1 MADIGVEL
9 WRAIFQAND
18 DARDLWAALRPR
30 LNETRVE
37 ISTGVRE
44 ATAIPWELIRD
55 SKTDVP
61 LALRAQAF
69 VRAQPQAAQPPQ
81 LPQLSAG
88 PIRILL
94 VICRPGGGE
103 DVPFRS
109 VAARLIKGLSDEAR
123 QEFVLDV
130 LRPPTFGE
138 LASVLRAARNAGQ
151 PYQVLHFDGHGEFF
165 DLQELFA
172 ELKNKAESEE
182 LKLLRELIKF
192 DPYRFSPE
200 QIYPQAPRPGG
211 RGYLAFENPKSAY
224 NLRLVDGTE
233 LAKLLVET
241 ETPVL
246 MLNACRSALAEAAEA
261 PTAPE
266 APGDVHAQVRAFGS
280 LAQEVM
286 DAGVAGVVAM
296 RYNVYVATAAEFVA
310 NLYAVLAQGFPL
322 GEAVT
327 LGRKQLH
334 AEPYREIAFNPIPL
348 QDWPVP
354 VVYEAAPIALFPKT
368 EQPWGAP
375 LRITLDTAQTRVTV
389 QGVPP
394 PPDVGFY
401 GRDETLL
408 ALDRAF
414 DTQHV
419 VLLHAYAGS
428 GKTATAAEFAR
439 WYVQTGGIEGAV
451 LFTSFEQ
458 YKPLPRVLDAIE
470 QVFGGWLEQAG
481 VHWLALSDADR
492 RHWALQVLRQI
503 PVLWIWDNVEPVA
516 GFPTGTKSVW
526 STEEQAD
533 LLGFLRDARA
543 TKAKFL
549 LISRRDEHG
558 WLGNLPRRLTL
569 PPMPMR
575 ERVQLARAL
584 TEKYG
589 HHLTE
594 VEDWRPLL
602 RFTQGNPLTITVL
615 VGQAL
620 RDGLKTRAQIET
632 FVDKLRKGET
642 AFEDEA
648 SEGRSKSL
656 DASLSYG
663 FAAAF
668 TETERRQ
675 LALLHLF
682 QGFVDVDVLCWMG
695 NPKTEWCLPE
705 VRGLT
710 REAGMALLDRAAEI
724 GLLTAHGGGYYSIHP
739 ALPWYFKSLFEQYY
753 GQTPIPS
760 PSPDTGEG
768 SGVSPSLGGKGLGVR
783 SATRAF
789 VEAMGALGSYYHN
802 EYEDGNR
809 DVIGVLTAEEANLLQ
824 ARALART
831 NGWWRRVISTM
842 QGLDQLYDHTGR
854 RAEWARLVAEIVPD
868 FVDPAS
874 DGPRP
879 GREEEWGLVT
889 EYRVRLAMEARQW
902 AEAERLQ
909 HAQVAWTRRR
919 AAPALAA
926 PPAALDAAQKNAIRT
941 LAVSV
946 SELGNILREQGKAEC
961 VAAYEEDYE
970 LSLRIGDQ
978 PGAAVTAFNLGHVY
992 KNISA
997 LRDLVQAEH
1006 WYRRSLELFSAGND
1020 PRQAQCLGQLG
1031 LVARERFKEASA
1043 AQQPEAELLHHLNAA
1058 LGFYLQVLDLLPP
1071 NAVDDLA
1078 VTHNQLGNT
1087 YADAGDLDRAL
1098 PHYREAIR
1106 YDERGG
1112 NLYKAGEHRRNV
1124 ALALAQAGRFPDAL
1138 DYAQAA
1144 LRNFETYGER
1154 AAEMIEET
1162 RRLIGMIE
1170 EDLRKSGER
1179 KM

>member
-1 MADIGVEL
+1 L
-9 WRAIFQAND
+9 RALFPD
-18 DARDLWAALRPR
+18 GEDKPPR
-30 LNETRVE
+30 LKDE
-37 ISTGVRE
+37 S
-44 ATAIPWELIRD
+44 
-55 SKTDVP
+55 
-61 LALRAQAF
+61 AQAWT
-69 VRAQPQAAQPPQ
+69 
-81 LPQLSAG
+81 LNS
-88 PIRILL
+88 
-94 VICRPGGGE
+94 
-103 DVPFRS
+103 
-109 VAARLIKGLSDEAR
+109 
-123 QEFVLDV
+123 
-130 LRPPTFGE
+130 
-138 LASVLRAARNAGQ
+138 LANSYSLAGQ
-151 PYQVLHFDGHGEFF
+151 PRRGVPLFLASNLLDEKSGNKKGVAIGLGNVAIQQLGIGELKAAEQNLRRSIALCREIKDEFGEAIGHQGLGRALAYRGEFAVAG
-165 DLQELFA
+165 QEL
-172 ELKNKAESEE
+172 
-182 LKLLRELIKF
+182 
-192 DPYRFSPE
+192 D
-200 QIYPQAPRPGG
+200 
-211 RGYLAFENPKSAY
+211 
-224 NLRLVDGTE
+224 
-233 LAKLLVET
+233 
-241 ETPVL
+241 
-246 MLNACRSALAEAAEA
+246 
-261 PTAPE
+261 
-266 APGDVHAQVRAFGS
+266 
-280 LAQEVM
+280 
-286 DAGVAGVVAM
+286 
-296 RYNVYVATAAEFVA
+296 
-310 NLYAVLAQGFPL
+310 
-322 GEAVT
+322 
-327 LGRKQLH
+327 
-334 AEPYREIAFNPIPL
+334 
-348 QDWPVP
+348 
-354 VVYEAAPIALFPKT
+354 
-368 EQPWGAP
+368 
-375 LRITLDTAQTRVTV
+375 
-389 QGVPP
+389 
-394 PPDVGFY
+394 
-401 GRDETLL
+401 
-408 ALDRAF
+408 
-414 DTQHV
+414 
-419 VLLHAYAGS
+419 
-428 GKTATAAEFAR
+428 
-439 WYVQTGGIEGAV
+439 
-451 LFTSFEQ
+451 
-458 YKPLPRVLDAIE
+458 
-470 QVFGGWLEQAG
+470 
-481 VHWLALSDADR
+481 
-492 RHWALQVLRQI
+492 
-503 PVLWIWDNVEPVA
+503 
-516 GFPTGTKSVW
+516 
-526 STEEQAD
+526 
-533 LLGFLRDARA
+533 
-543 TKAKFL
+543 
-549 LISRRDEHG
+549 
-558 WLGNLPRRLTL
+558 
-569 PPMPMR
+569 
-575 ERVQLARAL
+575 
-584 TEKYG
+584 
-589 HHLTE
+589 
-594 VEDWRPLL
+594 
-602 RFTQGNPLTITVL
+602 
-615 VGQAL
+615 
-620 RDGLKTRAQIET
+620 
-632 FVDKLRKGET
+632 
-642 AFEDEA
+642 
-648 SEGRSKSL
+648 
-656 DASLSYG
+656 
-663 FAAAF
+663 
-668 TETERRQ
+668 
-675 LALLHLF
+675 
-682 QGFVDVDVLCWMG
+682 
-695 NPKTEWCLPE
+695 
-705 VRGLT
+705 
-710 REAGMALLDRAAEI
+710 I
-724 GLLTAHGGGYYSIHP
+724 GLSLFEKSKAPKDWVSKTWAYRCQLSLFRGNDHP
-739 ALPWYFKSLFEQYY
+739 ALEAALKAMEFYERDKRETGEPVERDFIRAEWLM
-753 GQTPIPS
+753 GAALVAGATPIPS